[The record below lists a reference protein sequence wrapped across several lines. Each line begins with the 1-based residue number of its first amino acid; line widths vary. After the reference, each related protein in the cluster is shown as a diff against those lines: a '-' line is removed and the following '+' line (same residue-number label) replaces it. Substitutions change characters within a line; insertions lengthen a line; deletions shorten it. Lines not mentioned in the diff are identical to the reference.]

1 MGGRHNSWS
10 FLDASVGESFF
21 WSLTLSVLPVVA
33 SFLVSWFIAR
43 WTGPSVWGTV
53 TWSMAFATAVLIVA
67 KMGLELG
74 ASRLASE
81 YGVQRPGLLRRL
93 LRVSMNLRVAFTLPS
108 AAITLA
114 LAPQIAGAFREPG
127 LTGPVRIAAAII
139 ICASIYEFYEHFLI
153 GLNRHAT
160 VSKIRAVM
168 LSARIV
174 ATVALV
180 LSGGG
185 AVAILW
191 GYCGAWVVGI
201 VLFAVLMVRY
211 LPRGESGA
219 AEAVGLTRRLMVL
232 SLPLAVSSASVTVYA
247 YIDKLMLM
255 YFDGVEE
262 VGQYAVAR
270 NVVEVSLFP
279 SFAAVTMLRPALASR
294 YASGAMAECTTL
306 IRSSLRFALAFGV
319 LFGALFAVLPVPLMT
334 FVFSDSFR
342 YAGEIMT
349 AFVWV
354 IVIRSLGAIVLPA
367 LVAAEKTRLYATLT
381 MVTAGLNVVLNLVMI
396 PRWHSRGAIVATLI
410 SYAVLFVVGLA
421 QTFRI
426 FAVRVDRAGVSA
438 GIRTVLAGGLAGLL
452 LWFVVGQVYRGGPVP
467 SDASVLLW
475 SVLLVGVYASL
486 LLVLRVVRVEE
497 FRSALANL
505 RNRK

>member
-1 MGGRHNSWS
+1 MGGRRNSWS

-43 WTGPSVWGTV
+43 WSGPSVWGTV

-67 KMGLELG
+67 KLGLELG

-81 YGVQRPGLLRRL
+81 YGIQRPGLLRRL
-93 LRVSMNLRVAFTLPS
+93 LRTGMGLRIASTMPS

-114 LAPQIAGAFREPG
+114 LAPQIARAFREPG
-127 LTGPVRIAAAII
+127 LTGPVRIAAAVIV
-139 ICASIYEFYEHFLI
+139 CASIYEFYEHFLI
-153 GLNRHAT
+153 GLNRLAA
-160 VSKIRAVM
+160 VSRIRTVM
-168 LSARIV
+168 LLARIV
-174 ATVALV
+174 VTISLV
-180 LSGGG
+180 LVGGR

-201 VLFAVLMVRY
+201 VLFAVLMGRY
-211 LPRGESGA
+211 LPPPELEA
-219 AEAVGLTRRLMVL
+219 AEAAGLTRRLLEL

-247 YIDKLMLM
+247 YTDKLMLM

-262 VGQYAVAR
+262 VGHYAVAR

-294 YASGAMAECTTL
+294 YAAGAMAECTAL
-306 IRSSLRFALAFGV
+306 IRGSLRFALVFGV
-319 LFGALFAVLPVPLMT
+319 LFGVLFAVLPVPLMT
-334 FVFSDSFR
+334 FVFSDSYR

-349 AFVWV
+349 VFVWV
-354 IVIRSLGAIVLPA
+354 IVLRSLGAIVLPA
-367 LVAAEKTRLYATLT
+367 LLAAEKTRLYATLT
-381 MVTAGLNVVLNLVMI
+381 MVTAGLNVVLNLLMI
-396 PRWHSRGAIVATLI
+396 PRWHSRGAIAATAI
-410 SYAVLFVVGLA
+410 SYAVLFVVGLG

-426 FAVRVDRAGVSA
+426 FSVRVDRAGVSA
-438 GIRTVLAGGLAGLL
+438 GIRTLLAGGLAGLL

-467 SDASVLLW
+467 SDPSVLLW